1 MLHPVQMGE
10 AVNDAGQH
18 RDNEKGGEHDAQ
30 RGHDAAH
37 DAPLLLSHEGGG
49 IDGDDARGTLADSE
63 IVHQLLIGGPAFVLY
78 HLPLEDGQHGHAAAE
93 CHDAHLGEGE
103 EQFP

>member
-1 MLHPVQMGE
+1 MGE

-37 DAPLLLSHEGGG
+37 DAPLLLPHEGGG

-63 IVHQLLIGGPAFVLY
+63 IVHQLLIGDPAFVLP

-93 CHDAHLGEGE
+93 CHDAHLGEGK